1 MMPATHDFEPMPG
14 IDIHHPHTLGK
25 PACRSA
31 VDAIARDLSA
41 RFSLGAMDWSGDTL
55 SFARPGVAG
64 SLTVAADDAHVQVR
78 LGPLLGLMR
87 PAIEA
92 EIRRQ
97 LREHL
102 G

>member
-1 MMPATHDFEPMPG
+1 MAVPLHGPLRMPT
-14 IDIHHPHTLGK
+14 IDIHHPHVLGK
-25 PACRSA
+25 PACRDA

-41 RFSLGAMDWSGDTL
+41 RFSLGPMAWSGDTL
-55 SFARPGVAG
+55 SFARPGVSG
-64 SLTVAADDAHVQVR
+64 SLTVDDADAHVQVQ
-78 LGPLLGLMR
+78 LGQLLGLMR
-87 PAIEA
+87 PMIEA

>member
-1 MMPATHDFEPMPG
+1 MTLYTHRAAIMPS

-25 PACRSA
+25 QACRSA
-31 VDAIARDLSA
+31 VDAIARGLA
-41 RFSLGAMDWSGDTL
+41 TRFSLGAMDWNGDTL

-64 SLTVAADDAHVQVR
+64 SLTVADADAHVRVQ
-78 LGPLLGLMR
+78 LGPLLGLMQ

>member
-1 MMPATHDFEPMPG
+1 MVLYASGSGPMTT
-14 IDIHHPHTLGK
+14 IDIHHPHALGK

-31 VDAIARDLSA
+31 VDAIARDLST
-41 RFSLGAMDWSGDTL
+41 RFSLGRMDWSGDTL
-55 SFARPGVAG
+55 SFTRPSVSG
-64 SLTVAADDAHVQVR
+64 SLTVADADAHVRVQ
-78 LGPLLGLMR
+78 LGPLLGWMR

-92 EIRRQ
+92 GIRRQ

>member
-1 MMPATHDFEPMPG
+1 MPT
-14 IDIHHPHTLGK
+14 IDIHHPHALGK
-25 PACRSA
+25 PACRDA

-41 RFSLGAMDWSGDTL
+41 RFALGPMTWSADTL
-55 SFARPGVAG
+55 SFTRPGVAG
-64 SLTVAADDAHVQVR
+64 SLTVADADAHVQVQ
-78 LGPLLGLMR
+78 LGPLFGLMR
-87 PAIEA
+87 SVIEA